1 MRAQSEPGS
10 GVLSLFFIAFGISAA
25 GSMPPAIINLAAMN
39 TAVEHGLQAGFL
51 FSAGAA
57 LTEAVLVR
65 ISMYGV
71 EWINKRAHLFKYIQ
85 GFVVLLLLLFAF
97 GSFRSAMADPSAP
110 KPHGLDDAMPPFLF
124 GMALRAIT
132 PTLFPFWFATLS
144 ALAARGRL
152 QPLNL
157 HYSIFC
163 VGLGIGTIVGH
174 SIYIVGGVLAY
185 QKMQAW
191 GWVLHA
197 IIGSLFLLAAI
208 AMLVK
213 MFRKPK

>member
-1 MRAQSEPGS
+1 MGS
-10 GVLSLFFIAFGISAA
+10 L
-25 GSMPPAIINLAAMN
+25 PPAIINLAAMN
-39 TAVEHGLQAGFL
+39 EAVEHGLQAGFL

-57 LTEAVLVR
+57 ITEAILVR

-85 GFVVLLLLLFAF
+85 GFVVLLLLLFAI
-97 GSFRSAMADPSAP
+97 GSFRAAMADPAAP
-110 KPHGLDDAMPPFLF
+110 KPHGLDDALHPFVF
-124 GMALRAIT
+124 GMALRAMT

-152 QPLNL
+152 QPVNL
-157 HYSIFC
+157 HYTVFC
-163 VGLGIGTIVGH
+163 VGLGIGTIAGH
-174 SIYIVGGVLAY
+174 AIYIVGGVLAY

-197 IIGSLFLLAAI
+197 IIGSLFLLAAL
-208 AMLVK
+208 AMLFK
-213 MFRKPK
+213 MFRKQK